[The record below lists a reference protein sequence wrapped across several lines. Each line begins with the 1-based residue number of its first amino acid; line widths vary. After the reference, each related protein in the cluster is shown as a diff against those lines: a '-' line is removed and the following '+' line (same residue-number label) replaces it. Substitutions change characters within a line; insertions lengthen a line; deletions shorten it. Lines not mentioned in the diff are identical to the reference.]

1 MPIPLII
8 LCAVLLLIAFLLSL
22 RVRFCIHAGESVV
35 LELKI
40 LFLRLRLYPKR
51 KKIDPR
57 DYSPKRIK
65 KAEKK
70 AAKKEAKKA
79 AKKAKKASKHQKKP
93 TDTEGAAKLT
103 LRDKVALV
111 RALCAVVIRR
121 THKHLR
127 LHAAKLHVRVATGDP
142 ATTAIA
148 YGAVSQSVSY
158 LLAGLDQ
165 VTRLKAAEPDVSVF
179 ADFLAEKPKIE
190 ANIIFSIRV
199 WGALATALPVLF
211 TYFNKKRALKGA
223 RRKKQQQKIS
233 SSKGN

>member
-1 MPIPLII
+1 MPIPLIV
-8 LCAVLLLIAFLLSL
+8 LCAVLLFVAFLLSL
-22 RVRFCIHAGESVV
+22 RARFCIRAGESVV

-40 LFLRLRLYPKR
+40 LFLRLRLYPK
-51 KKIDPR
+51 KKRIRPR
-57 DYSPKRIK
+57 DYSPRHIK
-65 KAEKK
+65 KTEKK
-70 AAKKEAKKA
+70 AAKKA

-93 TDTEGAAKLT
+93 TDTDPAVKLT

-111 RALCAVVIRR
+111 RALCAVLIRR

-127 LHAAKLHVRVATGDP
+127 LHAAKLHVCVATGDP
-142 ATTAIA
+142 ATTAVA

-165 VTRLKAAEPDVSVF
+165 VTHLTAEAPDVAVF
-179 ADFLAEKPKIE
+179 ADFLAEKPHIE
-190 ANIIFSIRV
+190 ANIVFSMRV

-211 TYFNKKRALKGA
+211 TYLNKKRALKSA

-233 SSKGN
+233 SLKGN

>member
-8 LCAVLLLIAFLLSL
+8 LCALLLFVAFLLSL
-22 RVRFCIHAGESVV
+22 RVRLCIRAGESVT

-40 LFLRLRLYPKR
+40 LFLRLRLYPK
-51 KKIDPR
+51 KKRIKLR
-57 DYSPKRIK
+57 DYSPRHIQKAKK
-65 KAEKK
+65 KA
-70 AAKKEAKKA
+70 AKKA
-79 AKKAKKASKHQKKP
+79 AKKAKKASDHTKKT
-93 TDTEGAAKLT
+93 TDTAPAVKLT

-111 RALCAVVIRR
+111 RALCAVLIRR

-127 LHAAKLHVRVATGDP
+127 LHTAKLHVYVATGDP
-142 ATTAIA
+142 AATAIA

-165 VTRLKAAEPDVSVF
+165 VTRLTAEAPDVAVC
-179 ADFLAEKPKIE
+179 ADFLAEKPRLE

-211 TYFNKKRALKGA
+211 TYFNKKRALRSA

-233 SSKGN
+233 SSKGI